1 MPETMSTAQRTDRPA
16 SRVVGRD
23 AGPAGRIF
31 RVLAGLTG
39 LIPVI
44 VTLDDVGAVLAG
56 LGWLVVVAAVFV
68 GLVALLRSRLD
79 GSRDRQLNPWAGSA
93 ILLLPIMAY
102 PFGLIPDGPVVGV
115 RLFTDSSVL
124 LAGVTG
130 YGGLEM
136 AALPALVL
144 RFRPRLYSQYNV
156 VDLVENAPAR
166 ARNRTVAVVAAGLGL
181 LAFSWFWIV
190 PNTVVDGSPL
200 AGAREATGDLDVVF
214 AALVVVVAGML
225 AAVGVT
231 AVGDRAWALTALLVL
246 FGAGAVVGAMPDAL
260 YAVIILAG
268 LGTAVA
274 ALRHRSRKPGAPAR
288 A

>member
-16 SRVVGRD
+16 RREVGRD

>member
-1 MPETMSTAQRTDRPA
+1 
-16 SRVVGRD
+16 
-23 AGPAGRIF
+23 
-31 RVLAGLTG
+31 
-39 LIPVI
+39 
-44 VTLDDVGAVLAG
+44 
-56 LGWLVVVAAVFV
+56 
-68 GLVALLRSRLD
+68 
-79 GSRDRQLNPWAGSA
+79 
-93 ILLLPIMAY
+93 
-102 PFGLIPDGPVVGV
+102 
-115 RLFTDSSVL
+115 
-124 LAGVTG
+124 
-130 YGGLEM
+130 
-136 AALPALVL
+136 
-144 RFRPRLYSQYNV
+144 
-156 VDLVENAPAR
+156 
-166 ARNRTVAVVAAGLGL
+166 VAVVAAGLGL

-231 AVGDRAWALTALLVL
+231 AVGGRAWALTALLVL

-274 ALRHRSRKPGAPAR
+274 ALRHRSRKPDAPAR